1 MEIVGYSI
9 DDLAVALDA
18 MEASLKTG
26 EKARVRICSEQ
37 LPSEA
42 DLAELYVNASMAGFH
57 LSFPEA
63 SIVDGIPTT
72 ELVLTKGSPQWQ
84 ALIPII
90 PTVLVAGLI
99 TFGIIKIEEISK
111 AIMPILLVV
120 IGGAIVIVG
129 LMRRPAERVIER
141 AAQKYL
147 PETEKKALTAR

>member
-1 MEIVGYSI
+1 MEIVGYSL
-9 DDLAVALDA
+9 DDMAVALNA
-18 MEASLKTG
+18 MEASLNTG

-42 DLAELYVNASMAGFH
+42 DLAEMYVNATMTGFH
-57 LSFPEA
+57 ISFPEA
-63 SIVDGIPTT
+63 SVSDGIPTT
-72 ELVLTKGSPQWQ
+72 EFVLTKGSPQWQ
-84 ALIPII
+84 LLIPLI
-90 PTVLVAGLI
+90 PTILTVGLI
-99 TFGIIKIEEISK
+99 TFGIVKIEEISK

-141 AAQKYL
+141 AAERYL